1 MLKPRI
7 LLADDHPEVLETL
20 RNLLGS
26 DGLGEVV
33 GTVMDGQAL
42 VEAAQRLKPDLIFSD
57 ISMPGLNG
65 LDATRL
71 LQTCVPL
78 SKVIILTVHREPVYV
93 SQAFEAGARGY
104 LLKRSAVAELPQA
117 IRHVLAGDCY
127 IGLEVSKDWTAA
139 EGDEA
144 RPDQPELYRR
154 QALPPRGRLQNQL
167 EQVLRG
173 LSVGGERVLEAGNH
187 SADDWRRLTQE
198 EEASLPL
205 LEPLFARH
213 LDQILDVLARH
224 LVSDP
229 DMAWLLS
236 DDLQVVRM
244 KRAQRDCVRALL
256 NHVRAKALGRGGT
269 PAADSRELL
278 GFDAAWRLRTFAQV
292 LTVFQPLLCDAF
304 RTRPSFYQ
312 TVWSALL
319 KVVFSDLDVALR
331 ASLTQGCDRVE
342 AARRDMSEMRRAMD
356 LAQEKQ
362 VAEKTQRQAEHLMF
376 AAQLTACQAKVS
388 GLAQEMGTPL
398 NVILGQAEL
407 LLERTEDASTHAA
420 LQSIVRQVERLIPLR
435 QQLCRFDYSP
445 GSEPHASDCMVEA
458 ADRPSSC

>member
-20 RNLLGS
+20 RSLLGS

-57 ISMPGLNG
+57 IAMPGLNG
-65 LDATRL
+65 LDATRVI
-71 LQTCVPL
+71 QTCAPL

-144 RPDQPELYRR
+144 RQDQPEPYRR

-173 LSVGGERVLEAGNH
+173 WNIGGERVLEAGTH
-187 SADDWRRLTQE
+187 SADDWRLLTE
-198 EEASLPL
+198 EEEVSLSL

-213 LDQILDVLARH
+213 LDQIFAVLARH

-236 DDLQVVRM
+236 DDLQVARM
-244 KRAQRDCVRALL
+244 KRAQQDSVRDLL
-256 NHVRAKALGRGGT
+256 DHVRAKALGRGGA
-269 PAADSRELL
+269 PADSRELL

-292 LTVFQPLLCDAF
+292 LTAVQPLLFDAF
-304 RTRPSFYQ
+304 QTRPSLYQ

-319 KVVFSDLDVALR
+319 KVVFSDLEVALR
-331 ASLTQGCDRVE
+331 MSLTQGCDRVE
-342 AARRDMSEMRRAMD
+342 AARHDLSEMRRAMD
-356 LAQEKQ
+356 LAYEKQ
-362 VAEKTQRQAEHLMF
+362 VAERNQRQAEHLMF

-407 LLERTEDASTHAA
+407 LLERTGDLSTQAA

-435 QQLCRFDYSP
+435 QQLCRFEYSP
-445 GSEPHASDCMVEA
+445 GLEPPASDCTAEA
-458 ADRPSSC
+458 ADRPTSC